1 MAAKAKGVGANAK
14 SAMKTSG
21 KTTPV
26 TPPLAGWMGAKKAG
40 KNPGVGSK
48 GAMGKPTV
56 RKGK

>member
-14 SAMKTSG
+14 AGQKAAV

-26 TPPLAGWMGAKKAG
+26 TPPLAGWMGGKAKG
-40 KNPGVGSK
+40 KNPGIGSK

-56 RKGK
+56 RKK